1 MEVKPLRK
9 KINPAWAAAKGRH
22 PTWNC
27 FEESRHYWRKTF
39 YTRGVLKGKRVKQKR
54 RKWSRE
60 TIRKGK
66 FTMFNKVEVCVEI
79 ERETDDAYLVT
90 DDGEN
95 KVWIPK
101 SQVEPE
107 QGCGPGDTVV
117 FVMSEWL
124 ATEIEFI

>member
-1 MEVKPLRK
+1 MVPRNYKERK
-9 KINPAWAAAKGRH
+9 IYNVH
-22 PTWNC
+22 
-27 FEESRHYWRKTF
+27 
-39 YTRGVLKGKRVKQKR
+39 
-54 RKWSRE
+54 
-60 TIRKGK
+60 
-66 FTMFNKVEVCVEI
+66 KVEVCVEI